1 MYRHKCAD
9 LERGGGDPHP
19 HGKFK
24 LIKFKYKITKQKA
37 GVKQDLQDCVKISL
51 ITLHWYVTN
60 FKKYH
65 DHYL

>member
-24 LIKFKYKITKQKA
+24 LIKFKYKITKQEA

-51 ITLHWYVTN
+51 ITCTLVC
-60 FKKYH
+60 
-65 DHYL
+65 D